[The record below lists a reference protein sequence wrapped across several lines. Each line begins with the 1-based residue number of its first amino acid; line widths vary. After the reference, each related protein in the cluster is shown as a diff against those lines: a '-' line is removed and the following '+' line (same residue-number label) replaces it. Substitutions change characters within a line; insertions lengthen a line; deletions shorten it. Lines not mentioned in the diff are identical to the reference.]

1 VNGRGEP
8 NWQPI
13 SMLATI
19 ASLID
24 GGLADA
30 REHYVMLLKARPKP
44 FVLDDA
50 TIADTKRVNGEG
62 LEWCDVYDRQL
73 QRWRSERL
81 TGAQQ
86 REVARL
92 QAVSGDLRV
101 ELTRILELADELG
114 QGTIERQ
121 LAKSD
126 LELGL
131 ERLLRSD
138 PRT

>member
-1 VNGRGEP
+1 MAEQLGDDDEVGAAAHERGRGGVPEDVDGRVVVETGGRGEP

-19 ASLID
+19 ASSID

-30 REHYVMLLKARPKP
+30 RDRYAMLLKARAKP

-81 TGAQQ
+81 TGAQ
-86 REVARL
+86 RGEVARL
-92 QAVSGDLRV
+92 QGVRGSCG
-101 ELTRILELADELG
+101 
-114 QGTIERQ
+114 
-121 LAKSD
+121 S
-126 LELGL
+126 
-131 ERLLRSD
+131 S
-138 PRT
+138 